1 MGAEAGGD
9 EEPGD
14 LALAEDE
21 LAVGRE
27 RLRTVD
33 ELDDVG
39 VDERRYDL
47 LAGLGE
53 RGEAVP
59 VGVEQRLLNVGGM
72 RRREHHGVGLR
83 S

>member
-1 MGAEAGGD
+1 MTLPDAAGAGDAVGAEAGGD

-33 ELDDVG
+33 RVG
-39 VDERRYDL
+39 
-47 LAGLGE
+47 
-53 RGEAVP
+53 
-59 VGVEQRLLNVGGM
+59 
-72 RRREHHGVGLR
+72 
-83 S
+83 